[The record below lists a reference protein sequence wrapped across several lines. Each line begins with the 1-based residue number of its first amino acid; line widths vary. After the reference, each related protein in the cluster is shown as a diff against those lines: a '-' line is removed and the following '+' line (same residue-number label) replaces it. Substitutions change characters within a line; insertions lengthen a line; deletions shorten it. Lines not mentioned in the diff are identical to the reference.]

1 MCLAAKTV
9 LEECV
14 LGLGARD
21 ELEPVKNKQRPEYV
35 RSLSRILNRQ
45 LSFQDGDIVQ
55 PLMKP
60 RGMLRRQ
67 GAYVLKRCDDRIG
80 GSSFRMPERLWFL
93 LA

>member
-1 MCLAAKTV
+1 M
-9 LEECV
+9 

-67 GAYVLKRCDDRIG
+67 GTCVSVVKRCDDRIV
-80 GSSFRMPERLWFL
+80 SVSFR
-93 LA
+93 

>member
-1 MCLAAKTV
+1 M
-9 LEECV
+9 

-67 GAYVLKRCDDRIG
+67 GTCDCVSVVKRCDDRIG
-80 GSSFRMPERLWFL
+80 SSSFG
-93 LA
+93 